1 VADVDRIFRPAVAL
15 LARLR
20 YAHKILLVAALLVL
34 PLGFVTFGYVDIQ
47 RGQVAFSE
55 AERDGVAYL
64 RPLLDL
70 TVRTV
75 RARHQAVSGGDPAEA
90 GVAQAVTAVDA
101 ADAEHGAAFETTE
114 LWTKAKTALDHAAA
128 TDDATSALTAYNDAT
143 AGLLAVI
150 NRVSDRS
157 NLTLDPDLD
166 SYYVM
171 DALVFRLPVLLDTAG
186 QAVDEALVHAGGT
199 PAEVDSA
206 RIDLAVDSGALAT
219 TIDAVKYGLE
229 TSYAHTA
236 SNDLL
241 ATKRDTSAML
251 DSLGTA
257 LAQTKAA
264 VRGDGGLAA
273 LEPGTAD
280 ATSQAIGSLNGKLVP
295 ILDALLDV
303 RIGGFQAKAYTVE
316 AAAVLGL
323 VGVYLLVAFYRSVT
337 AALRRMVHALGA
349 LAAGDLTRT
358 VPVDT
363 RDELGTMAT
372 AFNEALSRV
381 REAIESLRGN
391 ASAVAG
397 SSTELAQV
405 SRELRGAAE
414 ATSAQAEQ
422 VSGTAT
428 RVAQNVDTVA
438 GGTREMTAA
447 IQEVASGAAE
457 AAAVSDQAVRAAGT
471 SNEAVRRLG
480 HSSGEIGDV
489 VKAITTIAEQIN
501 LLALNAAIEAA
512 RAGDAGLGF
521 AVVANEVKDLS
532 GETARARK
540 NITSQVEAI
549 QADTSAAVS
558 AIGEIGDII
567 GRINEIQTTIASA
580 VEEQTATTGEM
591 SRGVTEVAT
600 DTTTIADG
608 LAGVARSAEQTTSNA
623 LVTENAAD
631 QLARTADELEAIVA
645 RFRT

>member
-1 VADVDRIFRPAVAL
+1 VTDVDRVFRPAAVL

-20 YAHKILLVAALLVL
+20 YAHKILLVATLLVL

-70 TVRTV
+70 TVRAV
-75 RARHQAVSGGDPAEA
+75 QARHLAVSGGDPTEA
-90 GVAQAVTAVDA
+90 GVTSAVTAVDA
-101 ADAEHGAAFETTE
+101 TDAEYGAAFETTE
-114 LWTKAKTALDHAAA
+114 LWTTARTALDDAAGA
-128 TDDATSALTAYNDAT
+128 GDAASALSAYNDAT
-143 AGLLAVI
+143 TALLAVI

-186 QAVDEALVHAGGT
+186 RAVDEALVHADGT
-199 PAEVDSA
+199 TAQVDSA

-229 TSYAHTA
+229 TSYART
-236 SNDLL
+236 SSDQLL
-241 ATKRDTSAML
+241 ATKPDTAAML
-251 DSLGTA
+251 DSVGTA
-257 LAQTKAA
+257 LTQTKAA
-264 VRGDGGLAA
+264 MRGDAGLAA
-273 LEPGTAD
+273 LESGTAD
-280 ATSQAIGSLNGKLVP
+280 ATSQAIGTLNGKLVP
-295 ILDALLDV
+295 VLDQLLDV
-303 RIGGFQAKAYTVE
+303 RIGGFETKAYTVE
-316 AAAVLGL
+316 AAAALGL

-337 AALRRMVHALGA
+337 TALRRMVGALGA
-349 LAAGDLTRT
+349 LAGGDLTRS

-372 AFNEALSRV
+372 AFNEALTRV

-405 SRELRGAAE
+405 SRELRGAAQD
-414 ATSAQAEQ
+414 TSSQAEQ

-428 RVAQNVDTVA
+428 RVARNVDTVA

-457 AAAVSDQAVRAAGT
+457 AAAVSGQAVSAAGA
-471 SNEAVRRLG
+471 SNDAVTRLG
-480 HSSGEIGDV
+480 HSSAEIGDV
-489 VKAITTIAEQIN
+489 VKVITGIAEQIN

-512 RAGDAGLGF
+512 RAGEAGRGF

-532 GETARARK
+532 GETARATK
-540 NITSQVEAI
+540 NITAQVEAI
-549 QADTSAAVS
+549 QSDTSAAVS

-567 GRINEIQTTIASA
+567 GRINEIQTSIATA

-600 DTTTIADG
+600 DTAAIADG
-608 LAGVARSAEQTTSNA
+608 LTGVARSAEQTTSNA
-623 LVTENAAD
+623 RVTENAAD